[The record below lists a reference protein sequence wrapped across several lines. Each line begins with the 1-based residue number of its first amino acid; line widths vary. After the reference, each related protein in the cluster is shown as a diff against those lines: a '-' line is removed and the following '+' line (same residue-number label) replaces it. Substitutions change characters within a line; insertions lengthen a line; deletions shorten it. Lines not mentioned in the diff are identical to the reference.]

1 MLRKR
6 FATVMTPQRRNI
18 KLDADRHTG
27 DTVQIPEGLRYTE
40 NHEWLAVA
48 DGKVKVGIT
57 DYAQDA
63 LGDVVFVDLPE
74 VGAEVT
80 GGEPFAEIEST
91 KSVADVY
98 APISGTVTAVN
109 AVLAD
114 TPEIINSDPYGD
126 AWFVEIEGDTAPVAE
141 FMDPARYSEYC
152 E

>member
-1 MLRKR
+1 
-6 FATVMTPQRRNI
+6 
-18 KLDADRHTG
+18 
-27 DTVQIPEGLRYTE
+27 VQIPEGLRYTE

-74 VGAEVT
+74 VGAGAVA
-80 GGEPFAEIEST
+80 GEPFAEIEST

-98 APISGTVTAVN
+98 APISGTVAAVN
-109 AVLAD
+109 ELLAD
-114 TPEIINSDPYGD
+114 TPETINSDPYGA
-126 AWFVEIEGDTAPVAE
+126 AWFVEIEGDTGPVAE
-141 FMDPARYSEYC
+141 FMDPAAYAEFC